1 MKIFITGIN
10 SFVGKE
16 LTKILK
22 KKKIKFTGCDINKKN
37 NFIYCDIRS
46 KKISDVIP
54 TNSIVVHLAAMAN
67 EKVCSK
73 NKRKAYDINVNGTIN
88 LLKACSK
95 KKCKQFI
102 FASTEWVYGERKNS
116 KISKENDILK
126 LNNLTSYYAK
136 TKLLNERYLEKNS
149 FNFPVTILRFG
160 IIYGPRKSN
169 WSAVENIMSTI
180 KRSNKII
187 VGSKKTARKFIHVTD
202 VASGIVKTLNANK
215 NATYNL
221 GGNKLVSLKEL
232 ISKSCFIYKKKVEVF
247 EANKYKA
254 NIRNISSQKIS
265 KDLKWSPKINIEGG
279 LKTLKKFV

>member
-16 LTKILK
+16 LVKVLK
-22 KKKIKFTGCDINKKN
+22 KKRLKFTGCDINKDN
-37 NFIYCDIRS
+37 NFFRSDIRN
-46 KKISDVIP
+46 KKISRIIP
-54 TNSIVVHLAAMAN
+54 ISSIVVHLAALSN

-73 NKRKAYDINVNGTIN
+73 NKRKAYDINVNGTKN

-126 LNNLTSYYAK
+126 LNKLSSYYAK
-136 TKLLNERYLEKNS
+136 TKFLIEKYLKKNK
-149 FNFPVTILRFG
+149 FNFPITILRFG

-169 WSAVENIMSTI
+169 WSAVEKIMSTI
-180 KRSNKII
+180 KTENEII
-187 VGSKKTARKFIHVTD
+187 VGSKKTARKFIHVND
-202 VASGIVKTLNANK
+202 IVVGIVKTFHTRK
-215 NATYNL
+215 NTTYNL

-232 ISKSCFIYKKKVEVF
+232 IDKSCNIFKKKVEVI
-247 EANKYKA
+247 ETNKYKA

-265 KDLKWSPKINIEGG
+265 KELKWSPKIKMEEG
-279 LKTLKKFV
+279 LKTLKKFI

>member
-1 MKIFITGIN
+1 MTIFITGIN

-22 KKKIKFTGCDINKKN
+22 KKRIKFTGCDINKKN
-37 NFIYCDIRS
+37 NFINCDIRS
-46 KKISDVIP
+46 KKISNIIP
-54 TNSIVVHLAAMAN
+54 TNSIVVHLAAQAN

-102 FASTEWVYGERKNS
+102 FASTEWVYGERKKS
-116 KISKENDILK
+116 RISKENDILK
-126 LNNLTSYYAK
+126 LNDLSSYYAK

-149 FNFPVTILRFG
+149 FNFPITILRFG

-180 KRSNKII
+180 KTSNKII

-202 VASGIVKTLNANK
+202 VASGIVKTFNSNK

-232 ISKSCFIYKKKVEVF
+232 ISKSCYIYKKK
-247 EANKYKA
+247 
-254 NIRNISSQKIS
+254 S
-265 KDLKWSPKINIEGG
+265 
-279 LKTLKKFV
+279 

>member
-37 NFIYCDIRS
+37 NFFNCDIRS
-46 KKISDVIP
+46 KKISNIIP
-54 TNSIVVHLAAMAN
+54 TNSIVVHLAALAN
-67 EKVCSK
+67 ERVCSK

-102 FASTEWVYGERKNS
+102 FASTEWVYGERKKS
-116 KISKENDILK
+116 RISKENDILIF
-126 LNNLTSYYAK
+126 NNLSSYYAK
-136 TKLLNERYLEKNS
+136 TKLLNERYLKKNS

-180 KRSNKII
+180 KMNNKIT

-202 VASGIVKTLNANK
+202 IASGIVKTFNASK

-221 GGNKLVSLKEL
+221 GGNKLVTLKEL
-232 ISKSCFIYKKKVEVF
+232 ISKSCDIYKKKVEVI
-247 EANKYKA
+247 ESNKYKT
-254 NIRNISSQKIS
+254 NIRNISSQKIL
-265 KDLKWSPKINIEGG
+265 KDLKWSPKINIKEG